1 MTDRARIAAWISL
14 SACFGLSACLGLSA
28 CAPEPEPRATGS
40 APALS
45 GIRFLAEGADSPGFA
60 RAIAPRDY
68 FVFPA
73 DHAPHPEFRT
83 EWWYFTGNVFD
94 RDRNH
99 YGFELTIFRIGANA
113 APQLRESELATSS
126 VWMAHVAVT
135 DTARREFQVA
145 ERLSRGVPGI
155 AGLASPD
162 RSGNEPVVIQVE
174 DFSIAFD
181 GDIVTLN
188 AREPGFGIELE
199 LGGLARIV
207 PQGDNGLDPK
217 GPEPGNA
224 SYYFSAPRLSVTG
237 QITSGDTD
245 AVPVEGAA
253 WMDREWGTSALSS
266 DLAGW
271 DWFSLQLTDG
281 RDVMY
286 YRLRTSEGGTS
297 PFSGGSIV
305 DSEGNRT
312 ALAAADVSL
321 AVLDYW
327 RSDATGASYPVRWSM
342 SIPGF
347 GLSFAIRPVLPQQEL
362 DLAVR
367 YWEGAIVVTGT
378 NDSEGLGG
386 RGYLELTGY

>member
-14 SACFGLSACLGLSA
+14 SACFGLSA

-253 WMDREWGTSALSS
+253 WMDREWGTSALSP

-271 DWFSLQLTDG
+271 DWFALQLDDG
-281 RDVMY
+281 RDLMF
-286 YRLRTSEGGTS
+286 YRLRRIDGGTS
-297 PFSGGSIV
+297 EFSGGSI
-305 DSEGNRT
+305 
-312 ALAAADVSL
+312 AAANGSVTRLGAESVEL
-321 AVLDYW
+321 SAV
-327 RSDATGASYPVRWSM
+327 RSWTSPETGIRYPVEWQLRVPS
-342 SIPGF
+342 
-347 GLSFAIRPVLPQQEL
+347 ENL
-362 DLAVR
+362 DLRVEPRIDHQEIDETVR
-367 YWEGAIVVTGT
+367 YWEGAVTVQG
-378 NDSEGLGG
+378 NAAAGPVQGI
-386 RGYLELTGY
+386 GYLELAGY